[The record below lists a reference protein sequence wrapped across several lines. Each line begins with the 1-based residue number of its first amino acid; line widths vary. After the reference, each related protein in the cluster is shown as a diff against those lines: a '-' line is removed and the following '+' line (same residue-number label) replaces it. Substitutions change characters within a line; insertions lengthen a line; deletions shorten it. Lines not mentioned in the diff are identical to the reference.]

1 MGYEDFED
9 FGMQSLTMLISTL
22 QIMCDIFKNLIWN
35 APSSSTKRNT
45 KAIEEDNCFEDVDGI
60 KIQTKPIDFSAAE
73 STSNLATE
81 LQYFFLLPKKIQFDY
96 QDRTQCT
103 FELFENSFAS
113 VKSGYILTT
122 MIGKVLKSKYL
133 ILSRHILGLYR
144 ILIVLQILSLSFF
157 LDLTVGRIKKQN
169 FPSKYAKENLKLAVE
184 RFRRCLNIHPE
195 FGESLSDYDR
205 SLLWKRNI
213 LTAGAL
219 LACKV
224 THNRLYRNLIGK

>member
-1 MGYEDFED
+1 M
-9 FGMQSLTMLISTL
+9 
-22 QIMCDIFKNLIWN
+22 
-35 APSSSTKRNT
+35 
-45 KAIEEDNCFEDVDGI
+45 
-60 KIQTKPIDFSAAE
+60 
-73 STSNLATE
+73 
-81 LQYFFLLPKKIQFDY
+81 
-96 QDRTQCT
+96 
-103 FELFENSFAS
+103 
-113 VKSGYILTT
+113 
-122 MIGKVLKSKYL
+122 
-133 ILSRHILGLYR
+133 
-144 ILIVLQILSLSFF
+144 IVLQILSLSFF